1 MGTLALTKSV
11 SFRLHPLAPS
21 RCFAIRQGHRRR
33 FQNQLVHSLV
43 SNGRGPCTHV
53 SKLMMKGKKF
63 PPGSTAME
71 RKHRGF
77 ERCLFCRKVRPQK
90 DTERPL
96 KLPQTPRAEK
106 MTEPAS
112 TEDVE
117 ASRNMGAMD
126 DMEHI
131 NNDEEWIRARMIVAG
146 SARSNDRKEFV
157 FLGMRDRNWGWILK
171 WTI

>member
-1 MGTLALTKSV
+1 LTKTV
-11 SFRLHPLAPS
+11 SFRLHPLASS
-21 RCFAIRQGHRRR
+21 RSFAIRQDHRRR

-43 SNGRGPCTHV
+43 SNGRHV
-53 SKLMMKGKKF
+53 LTYRNYNDDERQKL
-63 PPGSTAME
+63 PPGSTATE

-90 DTERPL
+90 DTDRPL

-117 ASRNMGAMD
+117 ASRNMGAMND
-126 DMEHI
+126 LEHTD
-131 NNDEEWIRARMIVAG
+131 NDEEWIRARMIVAG